1 VSTDSDYRLA
11 FEMAPIGLV
20 LSKNRII
27 VDCNSYVCDVF
38 HASREILLGASF
50 REMYPTTEEF
60 ERLGRRIAPILN
72 KHGRYADTRIMKRA
86 TGQHFWCRVTGRAF
100 NRERPHEAGIW
111 TFEDVSAERPH
122 TSEALT
128 PREREVASRLLD
140 GKTSKVIAREL
151 GISPRTVEVFRAS
164 LMKKFSATN
173 TADLIHR
180 MLSA

>member
-1 VSTDSDYRLA
+1 
-11 FEMAPIGLV
+11 M
-20 LSKNRII
+20 
-27 VDCNSYVCDVF
+27 
-38 HASREILLGASF
+38 
-50 REMYPTTEEF
+50 
-60 ERLGRRIAPILN
+60 
-72 KHGRYADTRIMKRA
+72 
-86 TGQHFWCRVTGRAF
+86 TGRAF

-151 GISPRTVEVFRAS
+151 DISPRTVEVFRAS
-164 LMKKFSATN
+164 LMKKFAAAN